1 MGIDD
6 GKSIM
11 SRGQHSWIEDYTILL
26 GEYLQEG
33 TYPPKLEEWIEEAI
47 AAQIPLSTLSHWHHH
62 SLSQFLQRDLNP
74 ENWPPLLHKA
84 ARFQS
89 HSLSLYSQQWGL
101 TPPDRWQVLGKE
113 SADIICIE
121 DTEDRI
127 LDINP
132 AVERILGYTPQELI
146 GQLGFDFVHPDDRP
160 SVKAAFSKLAIGPY
174 TSERVEYRFR
184 HKDGS
189 WRYLQS
195 TGANLLYHPSVQG
208 IVVYSRDITD
218 QKEQEIK
225 LKECIEFEHLMSRLC
240 TEFMRLNAHEL
251 ARQIEPAI
259 GRLAQH
265 YDCDRAYLFELVG
278 DRQIAQLRYQWHHPE
293 LSPLPPFWHQIPVEL
308 IPWWMESL
316 QQQQTIVINA
326 LQDFPPEAKAEQ
338 AIASA
343 IQTQSLLLIPLIEN
357 DDFIGYLGFAT
368 IRATHTWTE
377 DRIAQLQWAS
387 ELLTHTLKR
396 QRAELTLEHLRE
408 QMEQH
413 IEQRTQELQQVNHK
427 LQAEIRER
435 YQIENAL
442 RQSEVRFRHIFE
454 DSPLGIAILNPEYG
468 LERVNLSLCRM
479 LGYSPLELE
488 SLNLVDLLHPGD
500 RELAHKLLRRLMNRE
515 IPSFQVKQRCIQQ
528 SQEFLWVK
536 LIASVISTA
545 DPWVQASEP
554 TPAYGIVI
562 VENISKRKQAE
573 ETLQLIQ
580 FTLNRVMDAV
590 LLVDAQ
596 GQLIYVNDRACQTL
610 EYSRDQLLQ
619 MKISQIDRSHHA
631 QTWPF
636 YWQEVKKSG
645 FMRLDSTYATQSG
658 LEIPVEIN
666 LNFFQYKGLEYSC
679 AIARDLRDR
688 QKAEAA
694 LQKSQQLLAASQK
707 AAGLGSWEFDL
718 LTQELFWSEEVFRIF
733 GQDPSWENAPTYA
746 QHLRQYH
753 PDDRAQFQSVVEQAI
768 SQGKDY
774 DFELR
779 ILRPNGEIRTVWAQ
793 GQVIFNDRK
802 EAIKLFGLIQD
813 ITDRKQV
820 ELALKEN
827 ERRYRTL
834 VSHIPGII
842 YRCLPNLDW
851 TVEFINDAIK
861 DILDYSA
868 EEMMSRIVPG
878 LAALLHPED
887 LPWVREEVQL
897 ALEQHSPFELEYRMI
912 ARDGSIRWVY
922 EKGQGVWNEQ
932 QEVVYLDGAV
942 FDVSDR
948 KQAEAQLKASL
959 AEKEVLLREIHH
971 RVKNNLNIIYS
982 LLDMQSRQVSD
993 PALNSLLLDSQKRLK
1008 TMALIHEKLYCS
1020 KSLSRI
1026 DFAEYIHSLVLSISA
1041 SYGMQSHQIHLDIDA
1056 DPVQLNIE
1064 TAIPTGLIINELV
1077 TNALK
1082 HAFPDHREG
1091 RVWIEFREINHGQL
1105 DLTIADNGIG
1115 LPSEASGQ
1123 PSPSLG
1129 MRLVY
1134 ILADQ
1139 LDADLQVQSE
1149 NGTRFHL
1156 TFEQSS

>member
-1 MGIDD
+1 
-6 GKSIM
+6 M
-11 SRGQHSWIEDYTILL
+11 SRPQQRWIEDYTILL
-26 GEYLQEG
+26 EEYLQEG
-33 TYPPKLEEWIEEAI
+33 EYPPKLEEWIQEAI
-47 AAQIPLSTLSHWHHH
+47 AAQIPLSTLSRWHHQ
-62 SLSQFLQRDLNP
+62 SLSQFLQHDLNP
-74 ENWPPLLHKA
+74 ENWPPLLDKA
-84 ARFQS
+84 ATFQS
-89 HSLSLYSQQWGL
+89 HSLNLYSQTWGL
-101 TPPDRWQVLGKE
+101 TPPDPWQVLGQE
-113 SADIICIE
+113 STDIIC
-121 DTEDRI
+121 
-127 LDINP
+127 
-132 AVERILGYTPQELI
+132 
-146 GQLGFDFVHPDDRP
+146 
-160 SVKAAFSKLAIGPY
+160 
-174 TSERVEYRFR
+174 
-184 HKDGS
+184 
-189 WRYLQS
+189 
-195 TGANLLYHPSVQG
+195 
-208 IVVYSRDITD
+208 TD
-218 QKEQEIK
+218 QKELGIK
-225 LKECIEFEHLMSRLC
+225 LKEWIEFEHLMSRLC
-240 TEFMRLNAHEL
+240 TQFIHLNSHEL
-251 ARQIEPAI
+251 DREIEAAI
-259 GRLAQH
+259 GHLAQH
-265 YDCDRAYLFELVG
+265 YDCDRAYLFQLVS

-293 LSPLPPFWHQIPVEL
+293 ISPLPPFWHQIPMEL
-308 IPWWMESL
+308 TPWWREHL
-316 QQQQTIVINA
+316 QKQQTIAINA

-368 IRATHTWTE
+368 IRATQTWTK
-377 DRIAQLQWAS
+377 DRITQLKWAS

-413 IEQRTQELQQVNHK
+413 IEQRTQELQQVNHQ

-435 YQIENAL
+435 YQIEKAL

-454 DSPLGIAILNPEYG
+454 DSPLGIAILNRESG

-479 LGYSPLELE
+479 LGYSSLELQ
-488 SLNLVDLLHPGD
+488 SLNLVDLLHPD
-500 RELAHKLLRRLMNRE
+500 DQELARKLLRRLMNGE
-515 IPSFQVKQRCIQQ
+515 IPSFQVKQRCIHQTQ
-528 SQEFLWVK
+528 DFLWVK

-545 DPWVQASEP
+545 DPWGQASEP

-590 LLVDAQ
+590 LLVDAR

-619 MKISQIDRSHHA
+619 MKISQIDRSYSP
-631 QTWPF
+631 QSWPL
-636 YWQEVKKSG
+636 YWQEVKQSG
-645 FMRLDSTYATQSG
+645 FLRLDSTYETQSG

-694 LQKSQQLLAASQK
+694 LQKSQQLLSASQK

-718 LTQELFWSEEVFRIF
+718 LTQEMFWSEEVFRIF
-733 GQDPSWENAPTYA
+733 GQDPSWDRPPTYA
-746 QHLRQYH
+746 QHIRQYH
-753 PDDRAQFQSVVEQAI
+753 PDDRAQFQALVEQAI
-768 SQGKDY
+768 SQGQEY

-779 ILRPNGEIRTVWAQ
+779 ILRSSGEVRTVWAQ
-793 GQVIFNDRK
+793 GQVVFNDRA
-802 EAIKLFGLIQD
+802 EPIKLFGLIQD

-842 YRCLPNLDW
+842 YRCLPNRDW
-851 TVEFINDAIK
+851 TIEFINDAIES
-861 DILDYSA
+861 IIGYSA
-868 EEMMSRIVPG
+868 EEMMSGIVPG
-878 LAALLHPED
+878 IAVLLHPED
-887 LPWVREEVQL
+887 LPWVQEEVDF
-897 ALEQHSPFELEYRMI
+897 ALEQHCPFELEYRMI

-922 EKGQGVWNEQ
+922 EKGQGVWNDQ
-932 QEVVYLDGAV
+932 QELVYLDGAI

-993 PALNSLLLDSQKRLK
+993 PALHSLLLDSQKRLK

-1041 SYGMQSHQIHLDIDA
+1041 SYGMRSHQIHLDIDA

-1077 TNALK
+1077 TNAFK
-1082 HAFPDHREG
+1082 HAFPGDREG
-1091 RVWIEFREINHGQL
+1091 TVWIEFREIDHGQL
-1105 DLTIADNGIG
+1105 DLKIVDNGVG
-1115 LPSEASGQ
+1115 LPSEARGHS
-1123 PSPSLG
+1123 SSLG

-1156 TFEQSS
+1156 KFEQSS